1 MSAMSGGLFLADPL
15 IIKKIDLLSRC
26 IARIEQK
33 RPQTIEELE
42 RDIDIQ
48 DIIAINL
55 ERAVQQCV
63 DSAMIVLSNAGA
75 RVPETMSD
83 AFDQLF
89 LQGIISKEVC
99 SRMQNAAGFRNLLVH
114 TYRKIDWKI
123 VWSIITEHLDD
134 FRRFAAE
141 VMRVA

>member
-1 MSAMSGGLFLADPL
+1 MADPL

-33 RPQTIEELE
+33 RPETIEELE

-63 DSAMIVLSNAGA
+63 DSAMIVLSTAGA

>member
-1 MSAMSGGLFLADPL
+1 MADPL
-15 IIKKIDLLSRC
+15 IIKKIDSLSRC

-83 AFDQLF
+83 AFDLLF
-89 LQGIISKEVC
+89 IQGIISKEVC